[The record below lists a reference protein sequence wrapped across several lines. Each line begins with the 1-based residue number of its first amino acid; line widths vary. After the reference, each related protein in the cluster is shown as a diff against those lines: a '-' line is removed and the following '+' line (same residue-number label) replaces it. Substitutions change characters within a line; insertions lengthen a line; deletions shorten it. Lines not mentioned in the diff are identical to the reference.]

1 MKKLYIEPKTECI
14 TLKVEKL
21 LGSLSGDGL
30 SVGVSNEGAS
40 TDGDSRQGR
49 GFFDE

>member
-1 MKKLYIEPKTECI
+1 MKKTYIEPKTECI

-30 SVGVSNEGAS
+30 NVSVSNDGA
-40 TDGDSRQGR
+40 TGEAESRQGR

>member
-1 MKKLYIEPKTECI
+1 MKKIYIEPKTECI

-21 LGSLSGDGL
+21 LGSLSGDNL
-30 SVGVSNEGAS
+30 KVGISNTGAES
-40 TDGDSRQGR
+40 EAESRQGR